1 VRDDVCAESV
11 AAGDSALVGTS
22 SAPASRQPQQDL
34 FAFLED
40 SLEGAVLTVPVRLQA
55 MSVSRALE
63 LANDDW
69 PDADAARELLW
80 LVGGD
85 RRVLRRLQEVL
96 EGRLLRTMLPEERS
110 LRASRLVDVAL
121 ST

>member
-1 VRDDVCAESV
+1 MRDDVCAESV
-11 AAGDSALVGTS
+11 AAGDSALVGTI

-69 PDADAARELLW
+69 PEADAARELLW